1 MILTPPTGRFD
12 GTLHSFPVRVY
23 FEDTDL
29 SGIVYHANYLRY
41 FERARSDMLA
51 RVGID
56 QRGAHDEGFG
66 AYAVT
71 AMDIRWK
78 RPAKLDDELVVESR
92 VTKVRAASCSIQ
104 QRVRRADAILAEAQ
118 VTAALLTPEGRPR
131 RQPADWVEKFKAV
144 AEEGMNT

>member
-1 MILTPPTGRFD
+1 MTLTPPTGRFD
-12 GTLHSFPVRVY
+12 GALHSFPVRVY

-56 QRGAHDEGFG
+56 QRAAHDEGLG

-71 AMDIRWK
+71 HMDIKWK
-78 RPAKLDDELVVESR
+78 RPAKLDDELIVES
-92 VTKVRAASCSIQ
+92 VVQQVRAASCSIQ
-104 QRVRRADAILAEAQ
+104 QRVRRGDEILAQAQ
-118 VTAALLTPEGRPR
+118 VTAALLTPDGRPR

-144 AEEGMNT
+144 AQEGKNT